1 MQETFRAVSPVRDA
15 DHRPGARPAS
25 FCVVRK
31 GRMTTR
37 GRTKTQRL
45 HWRGRRRSGG
55 DAHGDVPL
63 FHAVR
68 PMTISLPSQPRKA
81 LTDGSSPFRM
91 LMGSSHSLVIT
102 SGALPRDVRKTQRD
116 ALTPPEPERQGRFSK
131 PVRMA
136 QCCGALH
143 PWKSRFSV
151 PSVPCMPLPDC
162 GE

>member
-1 MQETFRAVSPVRDA
+1 MITSCLIGVDPDRAHDQVFALHGQLSAQLPQSIRPMTLTCMYAGAFRAVSPGRDA

-31 GRMTTR
+31 GRMTAR

-55 DAHGDVPL
+55 DVHGDVPL

-91 LMGSSHSLVIT
+91 LVGQ
-102 SGALPRDVRKTQRD
+102 A
-116 ALTPPEPERQGRFSK
+116 
-131 PVRMA
+131 PV
-136 QCCGALH
+136 
-143 PWKSRFSV
+143 W
-151 PSVPCMPLPDC
+151 
-162 GE
+162 